1 MVHIGNDW
9 DELLKDEFEKEYY
22 IKLREFLKAEYNNF
36 TIYPHMNDIFNA
48 FKYTSYEN
56 TKVVILGQDPY
67 INENEAHG
75 LSFSVKHGVK
85 TPPSLKNV
93 YKEIE
98 ADIGITMDN
107 HGNLEKW
114 AKQGILLLNT
124 TLTVRSK
131 SSASHKGNGWE
142 IFTDNVIK
150 KLNDK
155 KEPIVFLLWGNPA
168 KAKAELITNKNH
180 LVLLSAHPSPLARGA
195 FFGSKHFSKT
205 NEFLAKN
212 NMDIIDWHN

>member
-9 DELLKDEFEKEYY
+9 DELLKDEFESSYY
-22 IKLREFLKAEYNNF
+22 LQLREFLKEEYSKY

-98 ADIGITMDN
+98 GDLGITLDN

-114 AKQGILLLNT
+114 AKQGVLLLNT

-142 IFTDNVIK
+142 TFTDNVIK
-150 KLNDK
+150 IINQK
-155 KEPIVFLLWGNPA
+155 KEPVVFLLWGNPA

-180 LVLLSAHPSPLARGA
+180 LVLLAAHPSPLARGA

-205 NEFLAKN
+205 NEFLTKN
-212 NMDIIDWHN
+212 NQEIIDWHN